1 MTERPEEGAVG
12 FPTILPVAA
21 AIGVFGIVYG
31 AAAQPL
37 FGSLL
42 TLASSVIIFS
52 GTVQF
57 TLVGLVAVGTAPIAI
72 LWAVLVVNIRNIAL
86 GGAVRPHLRSQG
98 IKRLLLSWFLID
110 ETVGLS
116 LTSPTQADS
125 ILLRAGAWSYGAWV
139 GGTAIGVAG
148 GATFGLEAL
157 ASVVF
162 PILFIGLAAI
172 MVRTR
177 TAVFRAVAG
186 AAITLVLLLAW
197 PGLAGLAP
205 VIGGIVAA
213 VPEVRVK

>member
-1 MTERPEEGAVG
+1 MSGRPRGSGVG
-12 FPTILPVAA
+12 PSTIAPVAA

-31 AAAQPL
+31 AAAQPM

-42 TLASSVIIFS
+42 TLVSSVIVFS

-86 GGAVRPHLRSQG
+86 GGAVRPHLRSHG
-98 IKRLLLSWFLID
+98 FKRLLLSWFLID

-116 LTSPTQADS
+116 LASPNAADS
-125 ILLRAGAWSYGAWV
+125 ILLRAGVWSYGAWV
-139 GGTAIGVAG
+139 TGTAIGVAG
-148 GATFGLEAL
+148 GATLGLEGL

-177 TAVFRAVAG
+177 TALFRTLAG
-186 AAITLVLLLAW
+186 AGVTLVLLLAW
-197 PGLAGLAP
+197 PELGGLAP
-205 VIGGIVAA
+205 VIGGILAA
-213 VPEVRVK
+213 LPEARSN

>member
-1 MTERPEEGAVG
+1 LGLS
-12 FPTILPVAA
+12 TILPVAA

-37 FGSLL
+37 FGWAL
-42 TLASSVIIFS
+42 TLASSVIVFS

-72 LWAVLVVNIRNIAL
+72 LWAALVVNIRNLAL
-86 GGAVRPHLRSQG
+86 GGAVRPHLRSHG
-98 IKRLLLSWFLID
+98 AKRLLLSWFLID

-116 LTSPTQADS
+116 LTSPREADS

-139 GGTAIGVAG
+139 TGTAIGVAG
-148 GATFGLEAL
+148 GATFGLEEL

-172 MVRTR
+172 MVRNR
-177 TAVFRAVAG
+177 TALLRTLAG
-186 AAITLVLLLAW
+186 AGITLVLLLVW
-197 PGLAGLAP
+197 PALAGLAP
-205 VIGGIVAA
+205 VVGGIVAA
-213 VPEVRVK
+213 IPEARPR